1 MIVLEGVCLAYGGQ
15 PALRDVTVSVPEGE
29 LVLVVGPTGSGK
41 TTLLRALADTGHAR
55 SAVTEGCLTVDGT
68 DPRTGDQAA
77 LSALVG
83 WVAQDPS
90 TGFGAETVQ
99 GEVARRV
106 RPRAGDQHAGQ
117 RRIEE
122 TLDLLALTALR
133 DRSLAD
139 LSGGE
144 QQRVAIAAALV
155 TGPRVLVLDEPTSA
169 LDPVAAEDVLA
180 TLHRLVHDVGV
191 TVLVSEHRLERVVHH
206 ADAVLLVGDGR
217 VSPLLSPSEAMA
229 RSAIH
234 PPLVD
239 LGRSLGWDPLPLSVR
254 DARRAARGLRE
265 TLDPAADTGSARASV
280 RVAATVST
288 GVEVDIEAGVEVGT
302 DLATTRGLGVLR
314 GDTVALRDVGLALAP
329 GEVIALMGRNGAGK
343 STLLHALAG
352 DLRPST
358 GRVRHRAGTVVAL
371 STQDPAATLDEMP
384 LVATGRNPAHAP
396 LLGEVLASADRHHL
410 LVVGSTAAMFERLA
424 PGVDP
429 GRRVSWL
436 SQGQRMALSLATVLA
451 RRAPLTLLD
460 EPTRGLDYGVKARLV
475 TVLRELA
482 AGGASVLVATH
493 DVELAAEVADRVVVL
508 AEGEVVA
515 DGPVVTVLLDSP
527 AFAPQVA
534 KVVRP
539 APHLTVASLVAAL
552 SRAQPADGL
561 DGLDGPDG
569 PDAR

>member
-1 MIVLEGVCLAYGGQ
+1 MIVLEGVCLAYGAQ

-41 TTLLRALADTGHAR
+41 TTLLRTLADTEHAR
-55 SAVTEGCLTVDGT
+55 RAVTAGLVAIDGT
-68 DPRTGDQAA
+68 DPRTADQVT

-83 WVAQDPS
+83 WVAQDPT
-90 TGFGAETVQ
+90 TGFGPVTAAGGGRKGHWGHGRHGEGTVE
-99 GEVARRV
+99 GEVARHV
-106 RPRAGDQHAGQ
+106 RARPGDPHGGQ
-117 RRIEE
+117 RRVEE

-133 DRSLAD
+133 HRALTD

-206 ADAVLLVGDGR
+206 ADAVLLVGDGV
-217 VSPLLSPSEAMA
+217 VSPLRATADAMA

-239 LGRSLGWDPLPLSVR
+239 LGRALGWDPLPLSVR

-265 TLDPAADTGSARASV
+265 TLETCGPLAAHPARPQRSV
-280 RVAATVST
+280 
-288 GVEVDIEAGVEVGT
+288 VET
-302 DLATTRGLGVLR
+302 SGLGVVR
-314 GDTVALRDVGLALAP
+314 GSTVALRSVGLSLYP
-329 GEVIALMGRNGAGK
+329 GEVVALMGRNGAGK
-343 STLLHALAG
+343 STLLHALAH

-358 GRVRHRAGTVVAL
+358 GRVRHADEVTVAL
-371 STQDPAATLDEMP
+371 SAQDPMTSIGAVMVNSPPTEDLRVVDVLDGSDRTHRLGAGSSAASF
-384 LVATGRNPAHAP
+384 A
-396 LLGEVLASADRHHL
+396 
-410 LVVGSTAAMFERLA
+410 RLA
-424 PGVDP
+424 PDVDADRP
-429 GRRVSWL
+429 VSTL
-436 SQGQRMALSLATVLA
+436 SQGQRMALALATVLG

-475 TVLRELA
+475 TMLRELA
-482 AGGASVLVATH
+482 DGGSAVLVATH
-493 DVELAAEVADRVVVL
+493 DVELAAEAADRVVVL

-515 DGPVVTVLLDSP
+515 DGPAVTVLLDSP

-539 APHLTVASLVAAL
+539 SPYLTVASLVAAL
-552 SRAQPADGL
+552 PR
-561 DGLDGPDG
+561 
-569 PDAR
+569 R

>member
-1 MIVLEGVCLAYGGQ
+1 MIVFEGVCLAYGAQ
-15 PALRDVTVSVPEGE
+15 PALRDVTVRVPEGE

-41 TTLLRALADTGHAR
+41 TTLLRALADPGHAR
-55 SAVTEGCLTVDGT
+55 SVVTAGRLTVDGI
-68 DPRTGDQAA
+68 DPRTCDPAT
-77 LSALVG
+77 LTALVG
-83 WVAQDPS
+83 WVSQDPS
-90 TGFGAETVQ
+90 TGVGARTVHA
-99 GEVARRV
+99 EVARQV
-106 RPRAGDQHAGQ
+106 RPHARDPHAGQ
-117 RRIEE
+117 RRVEE
-122 TLDLLALTALR
+122 TLDLLGLSALR
-133 DRSLAD
+133 DRPLSD

-206 ADAVLLVGDGR
+206 ADAVLLVGDGV
-217 VSPLLSPSEAMA
+217 VSALLGTSEAMA

-239 LGRSLGWDPLPLSVR
+239 LGRVMGWDPLPLSVR

-265 TLDPAADTGSARASV
+265 TLDAAPATPAPA
-280 RVAATVST
+280 
-288 GVEVDIEAGVEVGT
+288 VEVGSRVGSRVEGSVV
-302 DLATTRGLGVLR
+302 ATRGLGVLR
-314 GDTVALRDVGLALAP
+314 GDTVALREVALALAA
-329 GEVIALMGRNGAGK
+329 GEAVALMGRNGAGK

-352 DLRPST
+352 GLPPHT
-358 GRVRHRAGTVVAL
+358 GHVRRAAGLTVAL
-371 STQDPAATLDEMP
+371 STQDPVATLDALSLAAADRLPPDEP
-384 LVATGRNPAHAP
+384 LVA
-396 LLGEVLASADRHHL
+396 EVLAAADRHHAL
-410 LVVGSTAAMFERLA
+410 TDGSTGVAFDRLA

-429 GRRVSWL
+429 GRAPSSL

-451 RRAPLTLLD
+451 RRAALTLLD
-460 EPTRGLDYGVKARLV
+460 EPTRGLDYGAKARLV
-475 TVLRELA
+475 AVLRELT
-482 AGGASVLVATH
+482 AGGGAVLVATH

-515 DGPVVTVLLDSP
+515 DGPAVTVLLDSP

-552 SRAQPADGL
+552 
-561 DGLDGPDG
+561 GP
-569 PDAR
+569 R